1 MPAGWAAAGAAAAGA
16 VGGYLQSQSAEDAS
30 RDAANQS
37 RQLSELQYQRAQEAA
52 GKVPEFKPV
61 TVTSMFGTPQYTYTD
76 GRLSGVSSQAA
87 PWMQNLQTAGQ
98 GMAGQYQA
106 IQQQALNNPLGY
118 NVGNQAFNAAQSL
131 YGQAAGAMPTSY
143 DTTQATQDYFNQ
155 MQGLVAPGRE
165 QQLASTRQGL
175 FNKGRQGLA
184 VGATQAGGLQATNP
198 EMAAYYN
205 AVAQQD
211 ANLAMQSKQKALA
224 DLQTQQG
231 LGLGLFTAAGQ
242 QSAVGGN
249 ALNQYYG
256 NIAAAQTPFSGQMGQ
271 LSSMESMV
279 NQPVALGM
287 QYGGMTTTQ
296 ANQIADAYIRAAG
309 AGGAAANQAIGYD
322 LQANSQNPWA
332 SLLGGASS
340 GLQSYATNQTN
351 ANTAKEIAQIK
362 WGK

>member
-1 MPAGWAAAGAAAAGA
+1 MSGVATAVVAGSALTAGA
-16 VGGYLQSQSAEDAS
+16 GYLSGQSAADAS

-52 GKVPEFKPV
+52 GKVPEFRPV

-76 GRLSGVSSQAA
+76 GRLTGVSSTAA

-98 GMAGQYQA
+98 GMAGGYQA
-106 IQQQALNNPLGY
+106 IQQQALRDTAGY
-118 NVGNQAFNAAQSL
+118 NTGNQAFNAAGSL
-131 YGQAAGAMPTSY
+131 YSRAAGAMPTSY

-165 QQLASTRQGL
+165 QQLASTRQSL

-184 VGATQAGGLQATNP
+184 VGATQAGGLAATNP

-205 AVAQQD
+205 AIAQQD
-211 ANLAMQSKQKALA
+211 ANMAMQSKEKALA
-224 DLQTQQG
+224 DLTARQN

-249 ALNQYYG
+249 AMNQYYG
-256 NIAAAQTPFSGQMGQ
+256 NLVASQTPFSGQMGQ
-271 LSSMESMV
+271 LSSLEAMV
-279 NQPVALGM
+279 NQPVTQGM
-287 QYGGMTTTQ
+287 QYGGMTTAQ

-322 LQANSQNPWA
+322 LQANSFNPWA
-332 SLLGGASS
+332 SLMGGAGS
-340 GLQSYATNQTN
+340 GLQSWGASQQNAKNLQT
-351 ANTAKEIAQIK
+351 IF
-362 WGK
+362 GK